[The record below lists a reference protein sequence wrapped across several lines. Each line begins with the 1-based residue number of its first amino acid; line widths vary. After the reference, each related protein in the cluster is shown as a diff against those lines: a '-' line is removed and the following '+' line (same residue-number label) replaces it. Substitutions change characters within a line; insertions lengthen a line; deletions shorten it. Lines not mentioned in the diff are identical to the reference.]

1 MAKTIPQLTD
11 ATTVNAA
18 DELIIHQGGIT
29 KRATGAELAKG
40 LNTINGTVNVKDFG
54 AVGDG
59 VVDDTAA
66 INSAITAA
74 SGAGLHFPNGT
85 YLFTGTVSSLFSLR
99 LFGGGLIRVGGYD
112 YPAERK
118 TAINH
123 LWAGD
128 LSAWPMGPALNVST
142 VQRLHIPAGCTFA
155 REGLVGDALIF
166 QVNGDFNEN
175 AVRVRRTEST
185 SSTAA
190 ANLVCNLTYNEC
202 KPLVGNSVVVHWNA
216 AKGAGYTGTN
226 ITWRIQYSVEPEQP
240 ILNADGTYTNGN
252 VNAATGTF
260 APTAAARNPNTPYWA
275 TASIPNDATQI
286 SVVFSIPFVGTAP
299 AEDHVDFESI
309 SLCVGSAPCDVIAD
323 PAQSAITKAR
333 TRFQSSYPSGLPRG
347 SATRQGAVQAVA
359 INANG
364 SFAFTMPVDF
374 APTMAIAPQFFH
386 QSPTSGTESRIL
398 NVTTGNNING
408 LAYNLSQNGATIT
421 NNGAVTANDR
431 LLCHWTAN
439 TLF

>member
-1 MAKTIPQLTD
+1 VL
-11 ATTVNAA
+11 
-18 DELIIHQGGIT
+18 L
-29 KRATGAELAKG
+29 
-40 LNTINGTVNVKDFG
+40 
-54 AVGDG
+54 
-59 VVDDTAA
+59 
-66 INSAITAA
+66 
-74 SGAGLHFPNGT
+74 
-85 YLFTGTVSSLFSLR
+85 
-99 LFGGGLIRVGGYD
+99 
-112 YPAERK
+112 
-118 TAINH
+118 
-123 LWAGD
+123 
-128 LSAWPMGPALNVST
+128 
-142 VQRLHIPAGCTFA
+142 
-155 REGLVGDALIF
+155 

-185 SSTAA
+185 SSASA
-190 ANLVCNLTYNEC
+190 ANLVFNLTYAES
-202 KPLVGNSVVVHWNA
+202 KPLVGNSVVLQWNS
-216 AKGAGYTGTN
+216 AKGAGYTGTSVS
-226 ITWRIQYSVEPEQP
+226 WRIQYSVEPEQP
-240 ILNADGTYTNGN
+240 ILNSDGTYTNTN

-260 APTAAARNPNTPYWA
+260 APAALARNPNTLYWA
-275 TASIPNDATQI
+275 TAAIPSEATQV

-309 SLCVGSAPCDVIAD
+309 SLCVGSAPRDVITD
-323 PAQSAITKAR
+323 PAQSAISTAR

-359 INANG
+359 INANV